1 MFAFVDG
8 NGQRKSRLTLED
20 LDIKTEEMFRRNE
33 RDIKI
38 SNMKITQENRKL
50 KEERKILE
58 QEIQQKKGLSHQ

>member
-33 RDIKI
+33 RDLKI
-38 SNMKITQENRKL
+38 SNMKITEENRKL